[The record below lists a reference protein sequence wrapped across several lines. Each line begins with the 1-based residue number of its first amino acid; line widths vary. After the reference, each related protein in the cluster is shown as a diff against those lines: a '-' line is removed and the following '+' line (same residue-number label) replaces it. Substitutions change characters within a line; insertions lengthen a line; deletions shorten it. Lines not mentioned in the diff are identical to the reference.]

1 MTNALHH
8 GDCLDVLRG
17 MPADS
22 VDLFVTSPPYDNLRT
37 YNGSLTD
44 WTFEKFAA
52 IAGQMTRLLK
62 PGGVIVWIVN
72 DATINGS
79 ETGTSFRQALH
90 FKDEC
95 GLRLHDTMIWSK
107 GAFSA
112 VGALAVRYAPTFE
125 YMFVLSNGAPQAFN
139 PIKDRK
145 NKSVGREIHGTIRQ
159 ADGSTRPVSNRGKV
173 IGEYGQRFAVWE
185 MPAVKARQH
194 HPAPFPENLARDHI
208 ASWSDKGMT
217 VCDPFLGGGTTGAA
231 AVKLGRKFIGI
242 EREAKYITIARA
254 RIQAALCQADG
265 GECVV

>member
-1 MTNALHH
+1 MTDAFTLHH

-17 MPADS
+17 MEACS

-37 YNGSLTD
+37 YNDSLTD
-44 WTFEKFAA
+44 WTFEKFTA
-52 IAGQMTRLLK
+52 IAGEMARLLK

-95 GLRLHDTMIWSK
+95 GLRLHDTMIWHK
-107 GAFSA
+107 GEFSA
-112 VGALAVRYAPTFE
+112 VGALSVRYAPTFE
-125 YMFVLSNGAPQAFN
+125 YMFVFSKGALQSFN

-145 NKSVGREIHGTIRQ
+145 NKWAGRDIHGTIRLK
-159 ADGSTRPVSNRGKV
+159 DGSFKPVSNAGKL
-173 IGEYGQRFAVWE
+173 IGEYGQRFAVWD
-185 MPAVKARQH
+185 MPGVKVRQS

-208 ASWSDKGMT
+208 ISWSDDGMM
-217 VCDPFLGGGTTGAA
+217 VCDPFLGSGTTGAA

-242 EREAKYITIARA
+242 EREAEYLAIARA
-254 RIQAALCQADG
+254 RIEAAH
-265 GECVV
+265 V

>member
-1 MTNALHH
+1 MTDAFTLHH
-8 GDCLDVLRG
+8 GDCLDVLRD
-17 MPADS
+17 MPDAS

-37 YNGSLTD
+37 YNDSLTD

-52 IAGQMTRLLK
+52 IAGEMARLLK

-95 GLRLHDTMIWSK
+95 GLRLHDTMIWHK
-107 GAFSA
+107 GEFSA
-112 VGALAVRYAPTFE
+112 VGALSVRYAPTFE
-125 YMFVLSNGAPQAFN
+125 YMFVFSKGALQSFN

-145 NKSVGREIHGTIRQ
+145 NKSAGRDIHGTIRLK
-159 ADGSTRPVSNRGKV
+159 DGSFKPVSNAGKL
-173 IGEYGQRFAVWE
+173 IGEYGQRFAVWD
-185 MPAVKARQH
+185 MPGVKVRQN

-208 ASWSDKGMT
+208 ISWSDDGMM
-217 VCDPFLGGGTTGAA
+217 VCDPFLGSGTTGAA

-242 EREAKYITIARA
+242 EREAEYVAIARA
-254 RIQAALCQADG
+254 RIEAAYD
-265 GECVV
+265 